1 MENGVREKI
10 IDSFAKRDFQ
20 LLEIC
25 TSDTHYAPVK
35 ARNRNGYYLLGL
47 ITGAEK
53 LSKWFLDIAKI
64 AETKTTSAKY
74 EILENQTDVKIMG
87 QGIFEDY
94 SKALD
99 NSLKITKGFMIG
111 CVGLFLTSL
120 FL

>member
-1 MENGVREKI
+1 MYSLKCIVFWNNFTKNNLN
-10 IDSFAKRDFQ
+10 

-35 ARNRNGYYLLGL
+35 ARNKNGYYQLGL
-47 ITGAEK
+47 ITSADK
-53 LSKWFLDIAKI
+53 LSNWMLEIAKN
-64 AETKTTSAKY
+64 AENKITVAKY
-74 EILENQTDVKIMG
+74 EILENQTEVKIMG
-87 QGIFEDY
+87 EGIYEDY

-111 CVGLFLTSL
+111 CVLLFLTSL